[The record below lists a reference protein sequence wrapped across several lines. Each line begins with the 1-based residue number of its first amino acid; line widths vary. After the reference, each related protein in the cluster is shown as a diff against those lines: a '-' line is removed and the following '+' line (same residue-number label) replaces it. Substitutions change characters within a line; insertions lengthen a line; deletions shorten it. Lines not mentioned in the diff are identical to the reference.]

1 MDVSRCIGAGIA
13 NEVITIAIIAGMST
27 VFVARAVDQVPSSQ
41 LWIRLDVANQIPKG
55 PHRRC
60 RDLQC
65 GWRGT
70 EIVNERVAVLVVS
83 HRKNKRAESR
93 DNAGRVRKVGRWPS
107 RQCPLLLRRKQQ
119 RSRTRASHT
128 HQSLMVKFRSEDV
141 VFPILLAVSNVCRS
155 QSARPKDA

>member
-70 EIVNERVAVLVVS
+70 EIVNERV
-83 HRKNKRAESR
+83 ESR

-128 HQSLMVKFRSEDV
+128 HQSLMVKFRSKDV

-155 QSARPKDA
+155 QSARPNDA